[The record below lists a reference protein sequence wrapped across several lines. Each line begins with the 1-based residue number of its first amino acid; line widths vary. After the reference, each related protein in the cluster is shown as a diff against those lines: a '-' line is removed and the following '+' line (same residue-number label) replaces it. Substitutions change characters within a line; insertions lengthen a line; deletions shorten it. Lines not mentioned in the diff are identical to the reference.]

1 MNKLKK
7 LGISKEI
14 NTEANQYPELFVGRI
29 SSQTKNIYK
38 VMTDDKEFTA
48 EVSGK
53 FRYNIDKISDY
64 PAVGDFVM
72 VDKLSDDEGHA
83 IIHHVLSR
91 KTAIIRKAAG
101 TSNDEQLVATNV
113 DIVYICMSLNNDFNI
128 RRIERYLSIVW
139 DSGAM
144 PVIVL
149 TKSDLCDNL
158 TEKLIELDE
167 VAIGV
172 EVIDTSTFDPQS
184 LEYLENQLLA
194 GTTAAFI
201 GSSGVGKSTI
211 INYFL
216 GKTILETDGLRNDD
230 KGRHT
235 TTYRE
240 LFISQK
246 GGIVIDT
253 PGMREIG
260 FESADITRTF
270 NDIDI
275 LAQQCKFNDCSHTNE
290 PKCAVLNAIAE
301 GNMSLE
307 RYDSY
312 LKLRREAKYAG
323 LSSKEIERTKLN
335 EMFRDYGGMKNA
347 RKMQKQKN
355 NL

>member
-1 MNKLKK
+1 MNKFKK
-7 LGISKEI
+7 LGISNDI
-14 NTEANQYPELFVGRI
+14 ITEANGYPELYVGRI

-38 VMTDDKEFTA
+38 VMTDDNEFTA

-172 EVIDTSTFDPQS
+172 EVIVTSTFDPQS

-253 PGMREIG
+253 PGMREI
-260 FESADITRTF
+260 
-270 NDIDI
+270 
-275 LAQQCKFNDCSHTNE
+275 
-290 PKCAVLNAIAE
+290 
-301 GNMSLE
+301 
-307 RYDSY
+307 
-312 LKLRREAKYAG
+312 
-323 LSSKEIERTKLN
+323 
-335 EMFRDYGGMKNA
+335 
-347 RKMQKQKN
+347 
-355 NL
+355 

>member
-1 MNKLKK
+1 
-7 LGISKEI
+7 
-14 NTEANQYPELFVGRI
+14 
-29 SSQTKNIYK
+29 
-38 VMTDDKEFTA
+38 MTDDNEVTA
-48 EVSGK
+48 KACRK

-172 EVIDTSTFDPQS
+172 EVIVTSTFDPQS

-201 GSSGVGKSTI
+201 GSSGVGNPTI

-347 RKMQKQKN
+347 HKMQKQKN

>member
-172 EVIDTSTFDPQS
+172 EVIVTSTFDPQS

-253 PGMREIG
+253 PGLREIG

>member
-91 KTAIIRKAAG
+91 KTTIIRKAAG

-172 EVIDTSTFDPQS
+172 EVIVTSTFDPQS

-253 PGMREIG
+253 PGLREIG

>member
-1 MNKLKK
+1 
-7 LGISKEI
+7 
-14 NTEANQYPELFVGRI
+14 
-29 SSQTKNIYK
+29 
-38 VMTDDKEFTA
+38 MTDDKEFTA

-113 DIVYICMSLNNDFNI
+113 DIIYICMSLNNDFNI

-149 TKSDLCDNL
+149 IKSDLCDNL

-172 EVIDTSTFDPQS
+172 EVIVTSTFDPQS

>member
-172 EVIDTSTFDPQS
+172 EVIVTSTFDPQS

-246 GGIVIDT
+246 GGTVIDT

-335 EMFRDYGGMKNA
+335 EIFRDYGGMKNA

>member
-1 MNKLKK
+1 M
-7 LGISKEI
+7 
-14 NTEANQYPELFVGRI
+14 A
-29 SSQTKNIYK
+29 
-38 VMTDDKEFTA
+38 DDNEFTP

-91 KTAIIRKAAG
+91 KTTIIRKAAG

-172 EVIDTSTFDPQS
+172 EVIVTSTFDPQS

>member
-1 MNKLKK
+1 M
-7 LGISKEI
+7 
-14 NTEANQYPELFVGRI
+14 A
-29 SSQTKNIYK
+29 
-38 VMTDDKEFTA
+38 DDNEFTP

-172 EVIDTSTFDPQS
+172 EVIVTSTFDPQS

>member
-172 EVIDTSTFDPQS
+172 EVIVTSTFDPQS

>member
-1 MNKLKK
+1 
-7 LGISKEI
+7 
-14 NTEANQYPELFVGRI
+14 
-29 SSQTKNIYK
+29 
-38 VMTDDKEFTA
+38 MTDDKEFTA

-172 EVIDTSTFDPQS
+172 EVIVTSTFDPQS

-312 LKLRREAKYAG
+312 LKLRREAKYAV